1 MDEQV
6 KENGTPEPEKS
17 SPFFEMTRKLM
28 LAAIGAAAIAQ
39 EELESFAN
47 RLVER
52 GELAEKDAR
61 RLAQEMREKRERVME
76 ERRAQREQQR
86 RTATREEV
94 EALTTRLAELNRELE
109 ELKRAQGGG
118 TTEQP

>member
-6 KENGTPEPEKS
+6 KENGTSEPEKS

-39 EELESFAN
+39 EELENFAN

-61 RLAQEMREKRERVME
+61 QLAQEMREKRERVIE